1 MELMFQKEDL
11 SKYLQMLQGVASGRN
26 TLPILSNILIRA
38 GNGKI
43 EMAATDL
50 EVGIKVNVPGEITEE
65 GDITVPARKLAEIV
79 RELASEHAVKLVT
92 VENDRVQVE
101 SGDGVYK
108 IVGMPADDFP
118 PMPEI
123 DGDSFTISGELLI
136 SMIDKTEFAASTEE
150 ARYFLNGLY
159 FSLTSELTKVVATD
173 GRRLAVASSETL
185 LADEDEENSIG
196 VIVPLKAIKEIA
208 KIFVESPEVK
218 ISLKENQ
225 ILFADDDATLV
236 SRLVDGEYPQY
247 EKIIPDS
254 NEIEIGIV
262 VDSDKISG
270 SLRRVSLFSN
280 PKNRLLRVDVKNE
293 TMRVSAKSPEFGEA
307 FETLEVSSANGEIDI
322 GFDAQYIKEALAH
335 IGSGEILFEF
345 KDALSAVTIRPV
357 ESEDH
362 LCLIMP
368 MRLDA

>member
-1 MELMFQKEDL
+1 
-11 SKYLQMLQGVASGRN
+11 
-26 TLPILSNILIRA
+26 
-38 GNGKI
+38 
-43 EMAATDL
+43 
-50 EVGIKVNVPGEITEE
+50 
-65 GDITVPARKLAEIV
+65 
-79 RELASEHAVKLVT
+79 
-92 VENDRVQVE
+92 
-101 SGDGVYK
+101 
-108 IVGMPADDFP
+108 MPADDFP

-185 LADEDEENSIG
+185 LADEDEGNSIG

-280 PKNRLLRVDVKNE
+280 PKNRLLRVDVKSE

>member
-1 MELMFQKEDL
+1 MFQKEDL

-185 LADEDEENSIG
+185 LADEDEGNSIG

>member
-11 SKYLQMLQGVASGRN
+11 SKCLQMLQGVASGRN

-65 GDITVPARKLAEIV
+65 GDITVSARKLTEIV
-79 RELASEHAVKLVT
+79 RELAAEHVVKLST
-92 VENDRVQVE
+92 VGNDRVQVE

-108 IVGMPADDFP
+108 ILGLPTDDFP

-123 DGDSFTISGELLI
+123 DGDSFNIAGELLI

-159 FSLTSELTKVVATD
+159 FSLTSELTKIVATD
-173 GRRLAVASSETL
+173 GRRLAVATSEAL
-185 LADEDEENSIG
+185 LSGEGEGDSIG

-218 ISLKENQ
+218 MSLRENQ
-225 ILFADDDATLV
+225 ILFADDDATLI

-254 NEIEIGIV
+254 NEIKIV
-262 VDSDKISG
+262 VDSEKISG

-293 TMRVSAKSPEFGEA
+293 GMRVSAKSPELGEA
-307 FETLEVSSANGEIDI
+307 FETLEILSANGEIDI
-322 GFDAQYIKEALAH
+322 GFDAQYIKDALAH
-335 IGSGEILFEF
+335 IAPGEILLEF
-345 KDALSAVTIRPV
+345 KDALSAVTLRPV

>member
-26 TLPILSNILIRA
+26 TLPILSNVLIRA

-108 IVGMPADDFP
+108 IVGLPADDFP

-123 DGDSFTISGELLI
+123 DGDSFTIGGKLLI

-185 LADEDEENSIG
+185 LADEDGENSIG

-208 KIFVESPEVK
+208 KIFVASPEVK

-262 VDSDKISG
+262 VDSNKISG

-280 PKNRLLRVDVKNE
+280 PKNRLLRVDVKSE
-293 TMRVSAKSPEFGEA
+293 TMRVSAKSPELGEA

>member
-11 SKYLQMLQGVASGRN
+11 SKCLQMLQGVASGRN

-50 EVGIKVNVPGEITEE
+50 EVGIKVNVPGDITEE
-65 GDITVPARKLAEIV
+65 GDITVSARKLAEIV
-79 RELASEHAVKLVT
+79 RELASEHAVKLST
-92 VENDRVQVE
+92 VGNDRVQVE
-101 SGDGVYK
+101 SGDGIYK
-108 IVGMPADDFP
+108 ILGLPTDDFP

-123 DGDSFTISGELLI
+123 DGASFTIVGELLI

-173 GRRLAVASSETL
+173 GRRLAVATSEAL
-185 LADEDEENSIG
+185 LSGEGEGSSIG

-218 ISLKENQ
+218 ISLKDNQ
-225 ILFADDDATLV
+225 ILFADDDATLI

-254 NEIEIGIV
+254 NEIKIV
-262 VDSDKISG
+262 VDSEKISG

-280 PKNRLLRVDVKNE
+280 PKNRLLRIDVKGDE
-293 TMRVSAKSPEFGEA
+293 MRVSAKSPELGEA
-307 FETLEVSSANGEIDI
+307 FETLEISSANGEIDI
-322 GFDAQYIKEALAH
+322 GFDAQYIKDALAH
-335 IGSGEILFEF
+335 IAPGEILLEF

-357 ESEDH
+357 ELEDH

>member
-38 GNGKI
+38 GNGRI

-65 GDITVPARKLAEIV
+65 GDITVSARKLAEIV
-79 RELASEHAVKLVT
+79 RELASEHAVKLST
-92 VENDRVQVE
+92 VGNDRVQVE

-108 IVGMPADDFP
+108 ILGLPTDDFP

-123 DGDSFTISGELLI
+123 DGDSFTIAGELLI

-173 GRRLAVASSETL
+173 GRRLAVASSEAL
-185 LADEDEENSIG
+185 LSGEGEGESIG

-225 ILFADDDATLV
+225 ILFADDDATLI

-254 NEIEIGIV
+254 NEIKIV
-262 VDSDKISG
+262 VDSEKISG

-280 PKNRLLRVDVKNE
+280 PKNRLLRVDVKSDG
-293 TMRVSAKSPEFGEA
+293 MRVSAKSPELGEA
-307 FETLEVSSANGEIDI
+307 FETLDISSANGEIDI
-322 GFDAQYIKEALAH
+322 GFDAQYIKDALAH
-335 IGSGEILFEF
+335 ITPGEILLEF
-345 KDALSAVTIRPV
+345 KDALSAVTLRPV

>member
-11 SKYLQMLQGVASGRN
+11 SKCLQMLQGVASGRN

-38 GNGKI
+38 GNGRI

-65 GDITVPARKLAEIV
+65 GDITVSARILAEIV
-79 RELASEHAVKLVT
+79 RELASEHVVKLST
-92 VENDRVQVE
+92 VGNERVQVE

-108 IVGMPADDFP
+108 IPGLPTDEFP

-123 DGDSFTISGELLI
+123 DGDSFTIAGELLV
-136 SMIDKTEFAASTEE
+136 SMIGKTEFAASTEE

-159 FSLTSELTKVVATD
+159 FSLTSELKKVVATD
-173 GRRLAVASSETL
+173 GRRLAVASSEAL
-185 LADEDEENSIG
+185 LSGEGEGESIG

-225 ILFADDDATLV
+225 ILFADDDATLI

-254 NEIEIGIV
+254 NEIKIV
-262 VDSDKISG
+262 VDSENISG

-280 PKNRLLRVDVKNE
+280 PKNRLLRVDVKSDG
-293 TMRVSAKSPEFGEA
+293 MRVSAKSPELGEA
-307 FETLEVSSANGEIDI
+307 FETLDISSANGEIDI
-322 GFDAQYIKEALAH
+322 GFDAQYIKDALAH
-335 IGSGEILFEF
+335 ITPGEILLEF
-345 KDALSAVTIRPV
+345 KDALSAVTLRPV

>member
-26 TLPILSNILIRA
+26 TLPILSNVLIRA

-108 IVGMPADDFP
+108 IVGLPADDFP

-123 DGDSFTISGELLI
+123 DGDSFTIGGKLLI

-185 LADEDEENSIG
+185 LADEDGENSIG

-262 VDSDKISG
+262 VDSNKISG

-280 PKNRLLRVDVKNE
+280 PKNRLLRVDVKSE
-293 TMRVSAKSPEFGEA
+293 TMRVSAKSPELGEA

>member
-11 SKYLQMLQGVASGRN
+11 SKCLQMLQGVASGRN

-38 GNGKI
+38 GNGRI

-65 GDITVPARKLAEIV
+65 GDITVSARKLAEIV
-79 RELASEHAVKLVT
+79 RELASEHVVKLST
-92 VENDRVQVE
+92 VGNDRVQVE

-108 IVGMPADDFP
+108 IPGLPTDDFP

-123 DGDSFTISGELLI
+123 DGDSFTIAGELLI

-173 GRRLAVASSETL
+173 GRRLAVASSEAL
-185 LADEDEENSIG
+185 LSGEGEGESIG

-225 ILFADDDATLV
+225 ILFADDDATLI

-254 NEIEIGIV
+254 NEIKIV
-262 VDSDKISG
+262 VDSEKISG

-280 PKNRLLRVDVKNE
+280 PKNRLLRVDVKSDG
-293 TMRVSAKSPEFGEA
+293 MRVSAKSPELGEA
-307 FETLEVSSANGEIDI
+307 FETLDISSANGEIDI
-322 GFDAQYIKEALAH
+322 GFDAQYIKDALAH
-335 IGSGEILFEF
+335 ITPGEILLEF
-345 KDALSAVTIRPV
+345 KDALSAVTLRPV